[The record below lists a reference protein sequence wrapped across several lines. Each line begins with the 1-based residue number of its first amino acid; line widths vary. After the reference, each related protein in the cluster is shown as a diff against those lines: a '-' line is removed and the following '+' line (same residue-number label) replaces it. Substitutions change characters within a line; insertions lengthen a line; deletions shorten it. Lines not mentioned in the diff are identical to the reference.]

1 MQFPKIKPA
10 KKQPKQYADQNPI
23 EAITGIGSGF
33 LDSFKE
39 DLGKKAVN
47 EAWDQ
52 LLQTG
57 QSEKQ
62 SHTSDKGDLTAGQ
75 DLDLAQIKREVHK
88 ITEQGQEF
96 VREIV
101 HAGKKANAENSAE
114 IQIKI
119 QEILIEIKQLAKST
133 KEVQAQVEV
142 ISVEQT
148 TQNKGAYH
156 VNFLEKMLGFLRDA
170 RMNVEDSLAWFKA
183 LRSKKAQ
190 RQYGVLAK
198 KQGTS
203 FTLSNER
210 TAATQT
216 G

>member
-1 MQFPKIKPA
+1 MQLPKIKTA
-10 KKQPKQYADQNPI
+10 KKQQKQYADQNPI
-23 EAITGIGSGF
+23 EAITGIGAGF
-33 LDSFKE
+33 VDSFKD

-52 LLQTG
+52 LLQTEK
-57 QSEKQ
+57 SEKQ
-62 SHTSDKGDLTAGQ
+62 SSDKGDLTAGQ
-75 DLDLAQIKREVHK
+75 ELDLAQVKREVQR
-88 ITEQGQEF
+88 ITEQGQDF

-101 HAGKKANAENSAE
+101 HAGKKAGAEDSRE
-114 IQIKI
+114 IQVKI

-133 KEVQAQVEV
+133 KEVQAQAEV

-148 TQNKGAYH
+148 TQNKGVYH
-156 VNFLEKMLGFLRDA
+156 VSFLEQMLGFLRDA

-190 RQYGVLAK
+190 RQYGVMAK
-198 KQGTS
+198 KGGTS
-203 FTLSNER
+203 FTLSTER
-210 TAATQT
+210 VVSTQT

>member
-1 MQFPKIKPA
+1 MYLPKIKPA
-10 KKQPKQYADQNPI
+10 KKQPKQYANQNPI
-23 EAITGIGSGF
+23 EAITSIGSGF
-33 LDSFKE
+33 VDSFKE
-39 DLGKKAVN
+39 ELGKRSVN

-62 SHTSDKGDLTAGQ
+62 SNASDNGDLSAGEE
-75 DLDLAQIKREVHK
+75 LDLAQVKREVRK
-88 ITEQGQEF
+88 ITEQGQDF

-101 HAGKKANAENSAE
+101 HAGKNAGAENSRE
-114 IQIKI
+114 IQVKI

-133 KEVQAQVEV
+133 GEIQTQVEI
-142 ISVEQT
+142 ISAEQT
-148 TQNKGAYH
+148 SQNAGVYH

-170 RMNVEDSLAWFKA
+170 RMNVDDSLAWFKA

-198 KQGTS
+198 KHGAS
-203 FTLSNER
+203 FMLSNER
-210 TAATQT
+210 SAVTQT

>member
-1 MQFPKIKPA
+1 MLLPKIKTA
-10 KKQPKQYADQNPI
+10 KKQPKQYINEGPI
-23 EAITGIGSGF
+23 ESLLTIPTEVK
-33 LDSFKE
+33 DSVVNN
-39 DLGKKAVN
+39 LGKSFVTD
-47 EAWDQ
+47 AWDQ
-52 LLQTG
+52 MFGLEPKKNG
-57 QSEKQ
+57 SQSKSGE
-62 SHTSDKGDLTAGQ
+62 LTAGQ
-75 DLDLAQIKREVHK
+75 ELDLANVKKEIHK
-88 ITEQGQEF
+88 ITEQGQDY

-101 HAGKKANAENSAE
+101 HAGKNASAENSGE
-114 IQIKI
+114 IQVKI

-148 TQNKGAYH
+148 TRNKGVYH
-156 VNFLEKMLGFLRDA
+156 VSFLEQMLGFLRDA

-183 LRSKKAQ
+183 LRSKKSA

-198 KQGTS
+198 KGGTS

>member
-1 MQFPKIKPA
+1 MLLPKIKTA
-10 KKQPKQYADQNPI
+10 KKQPKQYVDENPI
-23 EAITGIGSGF
+23 EALRSIGAGVKSTA
-33 LDSFKE
+33 LDQGKE
-39 DLGKKAVN
+39 AVN
-47 EAWDQ
+47 DAWDQ
-52 LLQTG
+52 LLGIDRDNSG
-57 QSEKQ
+57 QSQAQKG
-62 SHTSDKGDLTAGQ
+62 GDLLAGEE
-75 DLDLAQIKREVHK
+75 LDLAQIKREVHR

-101 HAGKKANAENSAE
+101 HAGKNASAENSGE
-114 IQIKI
+114 IQVKI

-148 TQNKGAYH
+148 TRNKGVYH
-156 VNFLEKMLGFLRDA
+156 VSFLEQMLGFLRDA

-183 LRSKKAQ
+183 LRSKKSA